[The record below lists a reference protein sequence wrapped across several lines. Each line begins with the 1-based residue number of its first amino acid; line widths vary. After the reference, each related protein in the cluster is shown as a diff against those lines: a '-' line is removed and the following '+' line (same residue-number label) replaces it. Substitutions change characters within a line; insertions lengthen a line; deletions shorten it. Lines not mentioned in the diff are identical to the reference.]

1 VDTVLVDGRVVVEG
15 GRLTTI
21 DEGWLYR
28 EVERL
33 APGMIARSGLPLQ
46 RRWEVLGERTRW
58 TRAGKEL
65 ES

>member
-28 EVERL
+28 EAERL
-33 APGMIARSGLPLQ
+33 APAMIARSGLPLQ
-46 RRWEVLGERTRW
+46 RRWAVHGERTRW
-58 TRAGKEL
+58 TTGDRE
-65 ES
+65 